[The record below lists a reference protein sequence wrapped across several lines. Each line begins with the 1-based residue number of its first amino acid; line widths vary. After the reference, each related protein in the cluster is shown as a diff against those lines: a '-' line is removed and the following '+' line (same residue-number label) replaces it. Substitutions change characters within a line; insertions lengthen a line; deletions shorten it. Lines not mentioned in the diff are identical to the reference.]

1 MPPAWSKYQNDTAEV
16 FESMGFSVYVEANV
30 QGARARHKID
40 VSARSTIAGVSI
52 HWIVECK
59 HWRSAVRKEQVMTLS
74 QIAQDVGADRAF
86 LLSESGFQ
94 SGAIEAS
101 RQTNVTLTSLSDL
114 SASASNDINLHRLR
128 GLLGIKRGLEDGL
141 RNHLY
146 DAQGRSVS
154 VMVVDMDELTA
165 LLNACFDMGLAIDKA
180 IAGHFPIVLSAMLDR
195 ESDARFFE
203 SRQLIAHLE
212 SRVERIERRAD
223 AVDAGVRMRREQI
236 LSGANQLVAEVGELI
251 RCVDAVM
258 SLADDTERRDE
269 ALRAGLASMRR
280 IGKFSEILR
289 HRLRN
294 DLQHQHQILMRLL
307 FDGVYVALAA
317 PHIHMAGWTAMAAR
331 TTDQASAFADAVNAE
346 RRAATT

>member
-1 MPPAWSKYQNDTAEV
+1 MPPAWRKYQNDAAEL
-16 FESMGFSVYVEANV
+16 FESMGFSAQVETTV

-40 VSARSTIAGVSI
+40 IAARSTIAGVPI

-101 RQTNVTLTSLSDL
+101 RHSNVTLTSLSDL

-128 GLLGIKRGLEDGL
+128 ALLGIKRGLENRL

-154 VMVVDMDELTA
+154 VMAVDMDELAT
-165 LLNACFDMGLAIDKA
+165 LLGACLDVGLAIDKA
-180 IAGHFPIVLSAMLDR
+180 IAGHFPIFLSAMLDG
-195 ESDARFFE
+195 ESGARFVE
-203 SRQLIAHLE
+203 PRQLIAHLE
-212 SRVERIERRAD
+212 TRTECIERRAD
-223 AVDAGVRMRREQI
+223 AVDADVRLRRAES
-236 LSGANQLVAEVGELI
+236 LSGADQLVTEVGELI
-251 RCVDAVM
+251 RCADAVM

-269 ALRAGLASMRR
+269 ALRAGLALMRR
-280 IGKFSEILR
+280 IGNSSEILR

-294 DLQHQHQILMRLL
+294 DLQHQHQTLMRLL
-307 FDGVYVALAA
+307 FDGVYLALAA
-317 PHIHMAGWTAMAAR
+317 PHIHMMGWTAMAAR
-331 TTDQASAFADAVNAE
+331 TADQASAFADAVNAE
-346 RRAATT
+346 RCAATT